1 MKLFTTP
8 VKSSTLS
15 KLFHNFRAHVLFR
28 SITNFQHESLKITEN
43 KKDTQI
49 LQSILPQKTKPMFLY
64 IKNIKT
70 QTGSISGEGEK
81 EVRGGCWEVEGEK
94 EGEGVAGREMERKS
108 ERGDNFSIYSAF
120 F

>member
-8 VKSSTLS
+8 VKSSTLL
-15 KLFHNFRAHVLFR
+15 KLFHNFRAHALFR
-28 SITNFQHESLKITEN
+28 SITNLQHESLEITEN

-70 QTGSISGEGEK
+70 QTGG
-81 EVRGGCWEVEGEK
+81 RGGCWE
-94 EGEGVAGREMERKS
+94 GEGRGRE
-108 ERGDNFSIYSAF
+108 RGRG
-120 F
+120 